1 MQNRETLFSVWAKGD
16 SLMIDRV
23 GVVIPARD
31 EAERIDACLDAV
43 GLATVEVP
51 SVIVQI
57 VVVADGCVDDTAGRA
72 SRHRG
77 VTVLETEGSNV
88 GRARRHGAAFATIH
102 GCQWI
107 ANTDADSLVP
117 SDWLSV
123 QLELANLGADAV
135 VGTVRPN
142 FLELSEAQREAW
154 TRTHDRGQA
163 VGHVHGAN
171 LGVRTNA
178 YIRSG
183 GFSAMPEHEDV
194 DLVDRLR
201 RHARVVATSRG
212 EVITSGRPV
221 GRTAGGYARYL
232 REDLLQLPVTHF

>member
-1 MQNRETLFSVWAKGD
+1 
-16 SLMIDRV
+16 MIRRV

-43 GLATVEVP
+43 RLAAAEMP
-51 SVIVQI
+51 GVIVQI
-57 VVVADGCVDDTAGRA
+57 IVVADGCVDDTAARA
-72 SRHRG
+72 SRYPEA
-77 VTVLETEGSNV
+77 TVLETEGSNV
-88 GRARRHGAAFATIH
+88 GGARRHGAAFAIMH

-117 SDWLSV
+117 FDWLRV

-142 FLELSEAQREAW
+142 FHELTEAQQEAW
-154 TRTHDRGQA
+154 TRSHDRGQA
-163 VGHVHGAN
+163 IGHVHGAN
-171 LGVRTNA
+171 LGIRSTA

-183 GFSAMPEHEDV
+183 GFTAMPEHEDA

-201 RHARVVATSRG
+201 RHYPVVATSRG
-212 EVITSGRPV
+212 EVTTSGRPV

-232 REDLLQLPVTHF
+232 REDLLRLPSGSTVEV